1 MYSIKDFG
9 SGKNKML
16 FGSTVVGVMTL
27 PLFEISSTEKSEQ
40 PKARTATKINSF
52 DEVGGGKFDKF

>member
-1 MYSIKDFG
+1 
-9 SGKNKML
+9 ML

-52 DEVGGGKFDKF
+52 DEVGGVNLINFDGIFFNELRKKF

>member
-1 MYSIKDFG
+1 
-9 SGKNKML
+9 ML

>member
-52 DEVGGGKFDKF
+52 DEVGGG